1 MNVEK
6 MIKRDISVEIANYLT
21 NNLPCYEKKN
31 IDDEKTYETNF
42 LHLMNVIGKNVINIP
57 RKVHYSRELI
67 KKMNE
72 EFPKELCDLI
82 KLFEKKFDKGESV
95 KGYLSK
101 KAFDVEFK
109 DILLNQWGIK
119 HLHLTDKEANSI
131 EEMKNNRSN
140 ILLFFIVDNQ
150 DVYFLDVRK
159 HPKGAGF
166 ITLEVLYIV
175 YNNRWME
182 KIGARKVEGIIDLQP
197 EIDSN
202 EELYKL
208 YKNDINCNML
218 KFGNEVYRMGWGVSS
233 KGHKMDYSII
243 LCELNRKIS
252 QISCKYG
259 DRYAGFEL
267 TLDGHFG
274 NVILEGSGNKIPI

>member
-1 MNVEK
+1 
-6 MIKRDISVEIANYLT
+6 
-21 NNLPCYEKKN
+21 
-31 IDDEKTYETNF
+31 
-42 LHLMNVIGKNVINIP
+42 MNVIGKNVINIP

-175 YNNRWME
+175 YNNRW
-182 KIGARKVEGIIDLQP
+182 I
-197 EIDSN
+197 
-202 EELYKL
+202 KL
-208 YKNDINCNML
+208 VHGRWRGLLTFSLKSIQMRNFIN
-218 KFGNEVYRMGWGVSS
+218 FI
-233 KGHKMDYSII
+233 KM
-243 LCELNRKIS
+243 
-252 QISCKYG
+252 
-259 DRYAGFEL
+259 
-267 TLDGHFG
+267 
-274 NVILEGSGNKIPI
+274 V

>member
-1 MNVEK
+1 MKYFLINVKKIYKNKLNSIPVFIIILFLAFLYVGNLKSATIEFDLDSPVS
-6 MIKRDISVEIANYLT
+6 IKEDINSTSEQ
-21 NNLPCYEKKN
+21 
-31 IDDEKTYETNF
+31 
-42 LHLMNVIGKNVINIP
+42 
-57 RKVHYSRELI
+57 
-67 KKMNE
+67 
-72 EFPKELCDLI
+72 I

-166 ITLEVLYIV
+166 ITLEVLSIV

-208 YKNDINCNML
+208 YKNGINYNMF
-218 KFGNEVYRMGWGVSS
+218 KFGNEVYMMGWGVSS
-233 KGHKMDYSII
+233 EGHKMDYSII

-274 NVILEGSGNKIPI
+274 NVILEGSGNKILI

>member
-1 MNVEK
+1 
-6 MIKRDISVEIANYLT
+6 
-21 NNLPCYEKKN
+21 
-31 IDDEKTYETNF
+31 
-42 LHLMNVIGKNVINIP
+42 MNVIGKNVINIP

-72 EFPKELCDLI
+72 EFSKELCDLI

-150 DVYFLDVRK
+150 DVYF
-159 HPKGAGF
+159 
-166 ITLEVLYIV
+166 
-175 YNNRWME
+175 WM
-182 KIGARKVEGIIDLQP
+182 
-197 EIDSN
+197 
-202 EELYKL
+202 
-208 YKNDINCNML
+208 
-218 KFGNEVYRMGWGVSS
+218 
-233 KGHKMDYSII
+233 
-243 LCELNRKIS
+243 
-252 QISCKYG
+252 
-259 DRYAGFEL
+259 
-267 TLDGHFG
+267 
-274 NVILEGSGNKIPI
+274 

>member
-1 MNVEK
+1 M
-6 MIKRDISVEIANYLT
+6 
-21 NNLPCYEKKN
+21 KKN
-31 IDDEKTYETNF
+31 
-42 LHLMNVIGKNVINIP
+42 
-57 RKVHYSRELI
+57 LI
-67 KKMNE
+67 RA
-72 EFPKELCDLI
+72 
-82 KLFEKKFDKGESV
+82 

-166 ITLEVLYIV
+166 ITLELLYIV

-182 KIGARKVEGIIDLQP
+182 KIGARKVEGNIDLQP
-197 EIDSN
+197 EINSN

-208 YKNDINCNML
+208 YKNSINCNML
-218 KFGNEVYRMGWGVSS
+218 KFGNEVYMMGWGVSS
-233 KGHKMDYSII
+233 EGHKMDYSII

-274 NVILEGSGNKIPI
+274 NVILEGSGNKILI

>member
-1 MNVEK
+1 
-6 MIKRDISVEIANYLT
+6 
-21 NNLPCYEKKN
+21 
-31 IDDEKTYETNF
+31 
-42 LHLMNVIGKNVINIP
+42 MNVIGKNVINIP

-67 KKMNE
+67 K
-72 EFPKELCDLI
+72 
-82 KLFEKKFDKGESV
+82 KGESV

-166 ITLEVLYIV
+166 ITLEVLSIV
-175 YNNRWME
+175 YNNR
-182 KIGARKVEGIIDLQP
+182 
-197 EIDSN
+197 
-202 EELYKL
+202 
-208 YKNDINCNML
+208 
-218 KFGNEVYRMGWGVSS
+218 S

>member
-1 MNVEK
+1 
-6 MIKRDISVEIANYLT
+6 
-21 NNLPCYEKKN
+21 
-31 IDDEKTYETNF
+31 
-42 LHLMNVIGKNVINIP
+42 MNVIGKNVINIP

-72 EFPKELCDLI
+72 EFSKELCDLI

-166 ITLEVLYIV
+166 ITLECYLLYITIDGWRKLV
-175 YNNRWME
+175 HGRWRGLLTFSLKSIQM
-182 KIGARKVEGIIDLQP
+182 R
-197 EIDSN
+197 N
-202 EELYKL
+202 F
-208 YKNDINCNML
+208 IN
-218 KFGNEVYRMGWGVSS
+218 FI
-233 KGHKMDYSII
+233 KM
-243 LCELNRKIS
+243 
-252 QISCKYG
+252 
-259 DRYAGFEL
+259 A
-267 TLDGHFG
+267 
-274 NVILEGSGNKIPI
+274 

>member
-1 MNVEK
+1 M
-6 MIKRDISVEIANYLT
+6 T
-21 NNLPCYEKKN
+21 NNLTCYEKKN

-72 EFPKELCDLI
+72 EFSKELCDLI

-109 DILLNQWGIK
+109 DILLNQWCIK

-208 YKNDINCNML
+208 YKNGINCNML

>member
-1 MNVEK
+1 
-6 MIKRDISVEIANYLT
+6 
-21 NNLPCYEKKN
+21 
-31 IDDEKTYETNF
+31 
-42 LHLMNVIGKNVINIP
+42 MNVIGKNVINIP

-72 EFPKELCDLI
+72 EFSKELCDLI

-166 ITLEVLYIV
+166 ITLELLYIV

-197 EIDSN
+197 EINSN

-208 YKNDINCNML
+208 YKNSINCNML

-252 QISCKYG
+252 QISCKINYTYK
-259 DRYAGFEL
+259 RKEITSHEKNIMHSA
-267 TLDGHFG
+267 
-274 NVILEGSGNKIPI
+274 

>member
-1 MNVEK
+1 
-6 MIKRDISVEIANYLT
+6 
-21 NNLPCYEKKN
+21 
-31 IDDEKTYETNF
+31 
-42 LHLMNVIGKNVINIP
+42 MNVIGKNVINIP

-72 EFPKELCDLI
+72 EFSKELCDLI

-119 HLHLTDKEANSI
+119 
-131 EEMKNNRSN
+131 EMKNNRSN

-166 ITLEVLYIV
+166 ITLELLYIV

-197 EIDSN
+197 EINSN

-208 YKNDINCNML
+208 YKNSINCNML

>member
-1 MNVEK
+1 
-6 MIKRDISVEIANYLT
+6 
-21 NNLPCYEKKN
+21 
-31 IDDEKTYETNF
+31 
-42 LHLMNVIGKNVINIP
+42 
-57 RKVHYSRELI
+57 
-67 KKMNE
+67 
-72 EFPKELCDLI
+72 
-82 KLFEKKFDKGESV
+82 
-95 KGYLSK
+95 
-101 KAFDVEFK
+101 
-109 DILLNQWGIK
+109 
-119 HLHLTDKEANSI
+119 
-131 EEMKNNRSN
+131 MKNNRSN

-166 ITLEVLYIV
+166 ITLEVLSIV

-208 YKNDINCNML
+208 YKNGINYNMF
-218 KFGNEVYRMGWGVSS
+218 KFGNEVYMMGWGVSS
-233 KGHKMDYSII
+233 EGHKMDYSII